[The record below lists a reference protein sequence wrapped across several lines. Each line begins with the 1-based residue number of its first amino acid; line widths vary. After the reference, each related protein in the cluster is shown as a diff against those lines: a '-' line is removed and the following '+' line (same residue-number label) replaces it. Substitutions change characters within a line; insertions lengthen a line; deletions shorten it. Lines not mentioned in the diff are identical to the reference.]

1 MYDLIILGGGPAGL
15 TAGFYCSRAL
25 LKVLPLEELAPGGRV
40 PTTPYAVERHLE
52 TLKEDRERDK
62 EN

>member
-52 TLKEDRERDK
+52 TLEGR
-62 EN
+62 